1 VELPGRG
8 GMPRNQDRRAAECN
22 AELEDISADLC
33 RSISRRAL
41 VRRFSFTGVRWVR
54 RSRSTARTSEGRSAH
69 RPLRIKRRKVES
81 ICHLCEKVR
90 YSTEAQ
96 MVTSNSTL
104 ARRKRHA
111 IRAFGVGRHSLADG
125 TRWCHRYDI
134 AGARPPAARGR
145 FREQDVSATR
155 VRIGRAEAAA
165 QDGVMLA

>member
-1 VELPGRG
+1 MPLALPAAIVLYRCLDLASSLGEVG
-8 GMPRNQDRRAAECN
+8 GGIIANTSKPWNCLVGVACRAIRTDEPPSATPN
-22 AELEDISADLC
+22 SRISPLILC

-134 AGARPPAARGR
+134 
-145 FREQDVSATR
+145 
-155 VRIGRAEAAA
+155 
-165 QDGVMLA
+165 